1 MKKMTASTMKVS
13 TWNINQRSGQGKQ
26 IPEMIVHELAKQN
39 SEIICLTEYVRA
51 DNHSLFCTKLQDM
64 GYKIFEDVRT
74 IDFGNQILIAI
85 KNDLVNDCQVITI
98 DNDDNN
104 PNFLHVRVTI
114 KGQELNIIGVRIKVG
129 GENIFQDFKHRKSQL
144 DKLISNL
151 PAIHE
156 NTIVLGDFNNGYF
169 KQNDDIHSYQ
179 GKAREFYSY
188 PLLKSKMNKAGLTVH
203 TPSEETSWK
212 YCKLDHIFANIPIS
226 NENYSWEFLKNADY
240 NSRVG
245 FPDHAILSAS
255 ISL

>member
-1 MKKMTASTMKVS
+1 MKKLKAV
-13 TWNINQRSGQGKQ
+13 TWNINLRSKKGIL
-26 IPEMIVHELAKQN
+26 IPDMVCNELIKLKAHF
-39 SEIICLTEYVRA
+39 ICLTEYVKT
-51 DNHSLFCTKLQDM
+51 DNHSQFCSSLQTN
-64 GYKIFEDVRT
+64 GYTIFEDVRT
-74 IDFGNQILIAI
+74 IDFGNEILIAI

-114 KGQELNIIGVRIKVG
+114 EGQELNIIGVRIKVG

-188 PLLKSKMNKAGLTVH
+188 PLLKSEMNKAGLTVH

-240 NSRVG
+240 QNKVA
-245 FPDHAILSAS
+245 FPDHAILSAT

>member
-1 MKKMTASTMKVS
+1 MKKLKAV
-13 TWNINQRSGQGKQ
+13 TWNINLRSKKGML
-26 IPEMIVHELAKQN
+26 IPDMVCKELIRLEAH
-39 SEIICLTEYVRA
+39 IICLTEYVKT

-74 IDFGNQILIAI
+74 IDFGNEILIAI

-114 KGQELNIIGVRIKVG
+114 EGQELNIIGVRIKVG

-151 PAIHE
+151 PATHE
-156 NTIVLGDFNNGYF
+156 NTVVLGDFNNGYF
-169 KQNDDIHSYQ
+169 KQNDDLHSYQ
-179 GKAREFYSY
+179 GKARAFYSY
-188 PLLKSKMNKAGLTVH
+188 PLLKSEMNKAGLTVH

-212 YCKLDHIFANIPIS
+212 YCKLDHIIGNIPIS
-226 NENYSWEFLKNADY
+226 NVCYSWRFLENPDY
-240 NSRVG
+240 QNKVS
-245 FPDHAILSAS
+245 FPDHAILAAT

>member
-1 MKKMTASTMKVS
+1 MKKIKAS

-39 SEIICLTEYVRA
+39 SEIVCLTEYVK

-114 KGQELNIIGVRIKVG
+114 EGQELNIIGVRIKVG
-129 GENIFQDFKHRKSQL
+129 GENVFEDFKHRKTQL
-144 DKLISNL
+144 DKLIFNL
-151 PAIHE
+151 PIHE
-156 NTIVLGDFNNGYF
+156 NTIILGDFNNGFF
-169 KQNDDIHSYQ
+169 KQNDDTHSYQ
-179 GKAREFYSY
+179 GKPREFYSY
-188 PLLKSKMNKAGLTVH
+188 PLLKSEMNKAGLTVH
-203 TPSEETSWK
+203 TPSEENSWK
-212 YCKLDHIFANIPIS
+212 YCKLDHIIGNIPIS
-226 NENYSWEFLKNADY
+226 NVCYSWRFLENPDY
-240 NSRVG
+240 QNKVG
-245 FPDHAILSAS
+245 FPDHAILSAT

>member
-1 MKKMTASTMKVS
+1 MKKLKAV
-13 TWNINQRSGQGKQ
+13 TWNINLRSKKGML
-26 IPEMIVHELAKQN
+26 IPDMVCKELIRLEAH
-39 SEIICLTEYVRA
+39 IICLTEYVKT

-74 IDFGNQILIAI
+74 IDFGNEILIAI

-114 KGQELNIIGVRIKVG
+114 EGQELNIIGVRIKVG

-151 PAIHE
+151 PATHE
-156 NTIVLGDFNNGYF
+156 NTVVLGDFNNGYF

-188 PLLKSKMNKAGLTVH
+188 PLLKSEMNKAGLTVH

-212 YCKLDHIFANIPIS
+212 YCKLDHIIGNIPIS
-226 NENYSWEFLKNADY
+226 NVCYSWRFLENPDY
-240 NSRVG
+240 QNKVS
-245 FPDHAILSAS
+245 FPDHAILAAT

>member
-1 MKKMTASTMKVS
+1 MKKLKAV
-13 TWNINQRSGQGKQ
+13 TWNINLRSKKGML
-26 IPEMIVHELAKQN
+26 IPDMVCKELIRLEAH
-39 SEIICLTEYVRA
+39 IICLTEYVKT
-51 DNHSLFCTKLQDM
+51 DNHSQFCSNLQTN
-64 GYKIFEDVRT
+64 GYTIFEDVRT
-74 IDFGNQILIAI
+74 IGFGNEIIIAI

-114 KGQELNIIGVRIKVG
+114 EGQELNIIGVRIKVG

-151 PAIHE
+151 PATHE

-188 PLLKSKMNKAGLTVH
+188 PLLKSEMNKAGLTVH

-212 YCKLDHIFANIPIS
+212 YCKLDHIIGDIPIS
-226 NENYSWEFLKNADY
+226 NVCYSWRFLENPDY
-240 NSRVG
+240 QNKVS
-245 FPDHAILSAS
+245 FPDHAILAAT

>member
-1 MKKMTASTMKVS
+1 MTASTMKVS

-26 IPEMIVHELAKQN
+26 IPEMIAQELAKQN
-39 SEIICLTEYVRA
+39 SEIICLTEYVKKT
-51 DNHSLFCTKLQDM
+51 DNHSQFCSILQTN
-64 GYKIFEDVRT
+64 GYTIFEDVRT
-74 IDFGNQILIAI
+74 IDFGNEILIAI
-85 KNDLVNDCQVITI
+85 KSDLVNDCQVITI

-104 PNFLHVRVTI
+104 PNFLQVRVTI
-114 KGQELNIIGVRIKVG
+114 EGQELNIIGVRIKIG
-129 GENIFQDFKHRKSQL
+129 GENIFEDFKNRKSQL
-144 DKLISNL
+144 DKLIFNL
-151 PAIHE
+151 PTHE
-156 NTIVLGDFNNGYF
+156 NTIVLGDFNNGYY
-169 KQNDDIHSYQ
+169 KQNDDTHSYQ
-179 GKAREFYSY
+179 GKPREFYSY
-188 PLLKSKMNKAGLTVH
+188 PLLKSEMNKAGLTVH

>member
-1 MKKMTASTMKVS
+1 MIQLTAS
-13 TWNINQRSGQGKQ
+13 TWNINLRSRKGKQ
-26 IPEMIVHELAKQN
+26 IPEMITQELVQQN
-39 SEIICLTEYVRA
+39 SDIICLTEYVKT
-51 DNHSLFCTKLQDM
+51 DNHSQFCSSLQTN
-64 GYKIFEDVRT
+64 GYTIFEDVRT
-74 IDFGNQILIAI
+74 IDFGNEILIAI
-85 KNDLVNDCQVITI
+85 KSDLVNDYQVITI
-98 DNDDNN
+98 DTDDNN

-114 KGQELNIIGVRIKVG
+114 EGQELNIIGVRIKVG

-151 PAIHE
+151 PATHE

-169 KQNDDIHSYQ
+169 KQNDDTHSYQ

-188 PLLKSKMNKAGLTVH
+188 PLLKSEMNKAGLTVH
-203 TPSEETSWK
+203 TPSEENSWK

-240 NSRVG
+240 ISQVG
-245 FPDHAILSAS
+245 FPDHAILSAT